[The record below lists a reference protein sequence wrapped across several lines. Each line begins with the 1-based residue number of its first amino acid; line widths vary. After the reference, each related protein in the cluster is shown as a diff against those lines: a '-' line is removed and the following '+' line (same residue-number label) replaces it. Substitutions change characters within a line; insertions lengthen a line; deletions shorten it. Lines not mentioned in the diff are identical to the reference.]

1 MLAGHAPDMPTNR
14 SARRVL
20 SLAMGIAAIFDLTG
34 TVLYRTMRPVLP
46 PGPPRDDEDPFS
58 AAMST
63 IMAAK
68 PEATARS
75 AQEEESGE
83 ALLA

>member
-1 MLAGHAPDMPTNR
+1 MPTNR

-20 SLAMGIAAIFDLTG
+20 SFAMGIAAIFDLTG
-34 TVLYRTMRPVLP
+34 TTLYRTMRPVLP
-46 PGPPRDDEDPFS
+46 PSPPRTSQDPFS

-68 PEATARS
+68 PEAVSR
-75 AQEEESGE
+75 AQDESGE
-83 ALLA
+83 TLLA